1 MPTELGLW
9 RTESEGGEGAVPEER
24 VSDFGDLLWEW
35 TRGPSS
41 GHDGGI
47 VERQRHRPGICFWEV
62 VE

>member
-1 MPTELGLW
+1 M
-9 RTESEGGEGAVPEER
+9 ESEGGEGAVPEER

-47 VERQRHRPGICFWEV
+47 VERRRHRPGICFWEV